1 MTQSKDF
8 PQIQKLQ
15 GGVLIPCN
23 IQQFENEEETGY
35 KYTQLKMT
43 NPGTFASYQQAVWR
57 ELQADLGRIIHNM
70 YDQGEQATI
79 SGYAIKAANLGR
91 QDIIDVC
98 LPVQA
103 WIDSVLE
110 YYDTKKVEV
119 FAAANEFELLSVNWD
134 FSVFSNHIRVDWR
147 NIKEMFNVS

>member
-23 IQQFENEEETGY
+23 VQQFENEGETGY

-43 NPGTFASYQQAVWR
+43 NPGTFESYQQVIWR
-57 ELQADLGRIIHNM
+57 KLQSDLSQTIHSM

-79 SGYAIKAANLGR
+79 SGYAIKAANLSR

-110 YYDTKKVEV
+110 YYDTKKIEV
-119 FAAANEFELLSVNWD
+119 FAASNEFELLSVAWD
-134 FSVFSNHIRVDWR
+134 FSSFNSHTRVDWR
-147 NIKEMFNVS
+147 AIKAMF